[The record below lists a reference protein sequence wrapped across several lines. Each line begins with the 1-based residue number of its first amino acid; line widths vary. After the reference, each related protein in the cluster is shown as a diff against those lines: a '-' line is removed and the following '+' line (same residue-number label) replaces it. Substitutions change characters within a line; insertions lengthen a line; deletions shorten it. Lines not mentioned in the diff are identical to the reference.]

1 MENETFI
8 RVYENAVDLDY
19 CDSLI
24 KKFEDNP
31 DQQHIRNTK
40 DLRKVDDTTY
50 EGGAVLVDELHLW
63 K

>member
-24 KKFEDNP
+24 KKFEDIQTN
-31 DQQHIRNTK
+31 N
-40 DLRKVDDTTY
+40 TY
-50 EGGAVLVDELHLW
+50 ETQ
-63 K
+63 KI

>member
-40 DLRKVDDTTY
+40 NLFRKP
-50 EGGAVLVDELHLW
+50 
-63 K
+63 